1 MSDQTSIELKFAL
14 TRLVDTWRS
23 FCELHTNLYEFTC
36 DEYMHLLA
44 SEIDELDETV
54 TKKTALLKD
63 INLLDGTRSEIT
75 NEIMAYYKLE
85 NEPKKLKVLIQT
97 LRDNG
102 EAETAKQVESM
113 NLILLDIVEK
123 IQEQNKKN
131 QVFLNKAIHSLQD
144 LRESFAGKAKFKTYS
159 SSGSTRSNSTL

>member
-1 MSDQTSIELKFAL
+1 MSDQINIELKFAL

-23 FCELHTNLYEFTC
+23 FCELHTNLFEFTC

-44 SEIDELDETV
+44 SEIDELDQTV
-54 TKKTALLKD
+54 NLKTNLLKQ
-63 INLLDGTRSEIT
+63 INTLDQTRSEVT
-75 NEIMAYYKLE
+75 DEIMNHFNLS
-85 NEPKKLKVLIQT
+85 NEPKKLKVLIKA

-102 EAETAKQVESM
+102 ENEVAKQVESM
-113 NLILLDIVEK
+113 NMILLDIIEK

-144 LRESFAGKAKFKTYS
+144 LRESFSGKTKFKTYS
-159 SSGSTRSNSTL
+159 PSGNTRSNSTL